1 MTEEFIFNTI
11 ANIGVPAVICLYTL
25 VGVNKSLKELT
36 NAINRLSGEV
46 DKRITKLEEAVD
58 DLKRRQ
64 H

>member
-1 MTEEFIFNTI
+1 MTEEFIFNSI

-36 NAINRLSGEV
+36 NAIDRLSGEV
-46 DKRITKLEEAVD
+46 DKRITKLEESVD

-64 H
+64 L

>member
-1 MTEEFIFNTI
+1 MTEEFIFNAI

-36 NAINRLSGEV
+36 NAIDRLSGEV

-58 DLKRRQ
+58 ELNRRL